1 VIVPAL
7 AILRGGQRGAIPL
20 RLKSKIKNRKM
31 KALLYKVENH
41 WYLEPVRPVIAMAK
55 AFKTA
60 AEARLWARKN
70 QVAVKRCPNC
80 DSL

>member
-1 VIVPAL
+1 
-7 AILRGGQRGAIPL
+7 
-20 RLKSKIKNRKM
+20 M

-70 QVAVKRCPNC
+70 QVAVKRCSNC